1 MFIKIPVYFEITG
14 SFKDLGFIQEALQLF
29 LEKQLLGRK
38 SSVSVDV
45 DWKKAL
51 PAEAGEILKVNLIK
65 RDRVI
70 DGLR

>member
-1 MFIKIPVYFEITG
+1 MFIKIPVYFEIDG
-14 SFKDLGFIQEALQLF
+14 SFRDLGFIQEALQLF

-38 SSVSVDV
+38 TSLPVDL

-51 PAEAGEILKVNLIK
+51 PAEAGEILSVKLIK

-70 DGLR
+70 DGFR